1 MAGPGMDRTQGSC
14 GQVEPMIELLVNE
27 VLPDGM
33 RHVKVVSDAPLSA
46 STLTSP
52 QIRES
57 TKFGGSVREWRDE
70 VLGLNYLEAGWACM
84 EVVHVQLE
92 GQPKCRK
99 LVVWKFL
106 PGERVSEIITY
117 VADWFFVQTHHRPE
131 YAFMRSLPSGVES
144 GTEVDGVMLMQADW
158 ALPGCVM
165 VGG

>member
-1 MAGPGMDRTQGSC
+1 
-14 GQVEPMIELLVNE
+14 MIELLVNE

-33 RHVKVVSDAPLSA
+33 RHVKVVSDQADPHPLPFP
-46 STLTSP
+46 LEGGRE
-52 QIRES
+52 IRVKKW
-57 TKFGGSVREWRDE
+57 TDE
-70 VLGLNYLEAGWACM
+70 LLGLHYLEATWACM
-84 EVVHVQLE
+84 EVVHVHLE

>member
-1 MAGPGMDRTQGSC
+1 
-14 GQVEPMIELLVNE
+14 MIELLVNE
-27 VLPDGM
+27 ILPDGM
-33 RHVKVVSDAPLSA
+33 RHVKVVSDLP
-46 STLTSP
+46 P
-52 QIRES
+52 IPFPVRDGGQIHQW
-57 TKFGGSVREWRDE
+57 TDE
-70 VLGLNYLEAGWACM
+70 LLGLHYLEATWPCM
-84 EVVHVQLE
+84 EVVHVHLE

-106 PGERVSEIITY
+106 PGERVSEIISY

-144 GTEVDGVMLMQADW
+144 GTDVDGVMLMQADW